1 MTPEEKRKITAE
13 DLYEIK
19 VINAC
24 QISPDGQDIV
34 YAVQSVEKDSE
45 KKFTHLWRVPTTM
58 GDPVQLTFGKHI
70 NANPKWSP
78 DGKWIAFLSNR
89 VDKKQS
95 QLFLLPVD
103 GGEGRPLTDVKGDI
117 GEFNWS
123 PDSKK
128 IVFQFRQMDPEDVEM
143 LKDDDK
149 KELGR
154 VARRVTNRV
163 FFKLDAYGYLPK
175 ARYHL
180 WTVDIDTKETLQLTD
195 SEIFDE
201 SGPVWSPD
209 GKKVA
214 FFSNRT
220 ESPDLNPG
228 MTDLFLYDLEKEDF
242 EKLET
247 WAGPKGK
254 ASFSPDGT
262 LIAFLGHEGTKAG
275 YKNDELWILDLSDEG
290 SIKSLTAEFDFEVGG
305 GVIND
310 TGSVISMAPAWS
322 ADGKSIVFQV
332 GRHGRT
338 SLHRIGVNGEGLET
352 LLKFDGVVSAF
363 SLDNSSSKIAYIH
376 GTMTDPCQVAVLTKE
391 QSEPKVLTTLNHAL
405 LETIDLGS
413 FEEVWFKG
421 ADDNDLQGW
430 IIKPPNFDPEKQ
442 YASIMEIHGG
452 PLAQYGFYFMHEFF
466 YLAAQGYI
474 IYFCNPR
481 GGTGYGE
488 SHAKAIYHG
497 NWGTVDYD
505 DLMVWAD
512 YMQKQPYNDPD
523 NMGVTG
529 GSYGGY
535 MTVWIIGHTHR
546 FKAAVTQ
553 RCVSNLI
560 SMWGSSDFNWS
571 FQEIFDDKAPYEN
584 LDVLWQCSPIKH
596 IGTAKTPTLVIH
608 SMQDLRCAIE
618 QSEQVYVALKNLDVD
633 TEFLMFPDSPHGVS
647 RSGRTDR
654 RVVRLEGIV
663 DWFKRYLEA

>member
-1 MTPEEKRKITAE
+1 MTPEERRKITAD
-13 DLYEIK
+13 DLYEIE
-19 VINAC
+19 VITGC
-24 QISPDGQDIV
+24 QISPDGEDIV

-45 KKFTHLWRVPTTM
+45 KKFTHLWRVPTRT
-58 GDPVQLTFGKHI
+58 GEPVQLTFGKH
-70 NANPKWSP
+70 NNTNPKWSP

-89 VDKKQS
+89 LDKKQS
-95 QLFLLPVD
+95 QLFILPVD

-128 IVFQFRQMDPEDVEM
+128 MVFQFREMDPEDVEM
-143 LKDDDK
+143 QKDDDK

-195 SEIFDE
+195 SEIYDE

-209 GKKVA
+209 GNKIA

-220 ESPDLNPG
+220 DEPDLNPG
-228 MTDLFLYDLEKEDF
+228 MTDLFLYDLEKKAF
-242 EKLET
+242 EKVPT
-247 WAGPKGK
+247 WIGPKGK
-254 ASFSPDGT
+254 VSFSPDAT
-262 LIAFLGHEGTKAG
+262 RIAFLGHEDTKAG
-275 YKNDELWILDLSDEG
+275 YKNDELWVLNLGKEDSA
-290 SIKSLTAEFDFEVGG
+290 KSLTAEYDFEVGG
-305 GVIND
+305 GIIND

-322 ADGKSIVFQV
+322 ADGKSLVFQV

-338 SLHRIGVNGEGLET
+338 SLHKIGVDGEGLET
-352 LLKFDGVVSAF
+352 LLQFDGVVSAF
-363 SLDNSSSKIAYIH
+363 SLDAADSKIAYIH
-376 GTMTDPCQVAVLTKE
+376 GTMTDPCQVAVLTE
-391 QSEPKVLTTLNHAL
+391 ELSEPKILTTLNQTL
-405 LETIDLGS
+405 LESIDLGS

-421 ADDNDLQGW
+421 ADDNNLQGW
-430 IIKPPNFDPEKQ
+430 IIKPPNFDPQKQ

-466 YLAAQGYI
+466 YLAAQGYVV
-474 IYFCNPR
+474 YFCNPR

-488 SHAKAIYHG
+488 AHAKAIYHG

-512 YMQKQPYNDPD
+512 YMEKQPYIDSE

-546 FKAAVTQ
+546 FKAAVSQ

-596 IGTAKTPTLVIH
+596 IATAETPTLIIH

-618 QSEQVYVALKNLDVD
+618 QSEQVYVALKNLGVA

-654 RVVRLEGIV
+654 RIVRLEGIV
-663 DWFKRYLEA
+663 DWFKRYLEG